1 MAPIRPLYEVGR
13 ATAQLL
19 VLPAEQYK
27 KDKRL
32 LKGLRKGELRG
43 CASAHLPFVVFSRLV
58 RVAGFSKV
66 WTVWLQG
73 VTR

>member
-1 MAPIRPLYEVGR
+1 LQLNKIVRGVAPIRPLYEVGR

-43 CASAHLPFVVFSRLV
+43 RASACLPFVVSFIL
-58 RVAGFSKV
+58 FE
-66 WTVWLQG
+66 
-73 VTR
+73 